1 MAFRFDKT
9 RALKPVK
16 VSWRLSAATV
26 AELERIAGVE
36 QVKVEDVA
44 QQALDQVLERRRRG
58 GKEQRAGEN
67 EPQE

>member
-1 MAFRFDKT
+1 VTFRFDKT

-26 AELERIAGVE
+26 AELERIAGSE
-36 QVKVEDVA
+36 QVKVEAVA
-44 QQALDQVLERRRRG
+44 QQALDHVLEGRRRG